1 MVNLI
6 ERQPYKEGESEIIR
20 LYNKVN
26 EMIDT
31 FYLPYAETSIQ
42 APSTSSHVFWISP
55 REKLRRIEENI
66 EKLQRKA
73 NSNSNFSYKIE
84 QLQRKFQELQKEIEE
99 APIRLKRQIVYYQ
112 EVQKRK
118 LERGGYF
125 YLESCNDYLTKD
137 EMQEIK
143 EGKRS
148 LFYYHGTKLE
158 TLEFILLQGGLV
170 PQARIFLKEAVKK
183 YKKGELTREELL
195 QEFEKYRREKEES
208 KKKFKSYVIR
218 EIELK
223 NAQKEKIAEIINQ
236 IGSEFRQLQIGK
248 DKEKFIKA
256 QKLLEILRQ
265 INLNLGGTGFIDI
278 DFSEYRAI
286 PEIPISAIIYPPQL
300 NNLLLIYS
308 VTDAMIRNN
317 LREEAKNYIVRFFR
331 SFFDTN
337 LAIFALCNLL
347 ESLGFKEEAS
357 NIRSLSI
364 ENIEEIVKNLNSI
377 VEKIKIKIRESL
389 KAYIKEQKNYK
400 DIELEE
406 IDQLVDEIFESLRL
420 YFLANNYE
428 IIFPDLMKIQ
438 EELRSLW
445 RDFDKFKDRDKWFV
459 YFGADEPYVSRE
471 TFKSII
477 RYTYEKLISHGVEKL
492 RGQNPGIILEFKPSI
507 YNLILWEEIEKPP
520 KELRRIEEIG
530 YDARNPQRKL
540 YATTI
545 EYYDAPEKSPI
556 PAAIS
561 GKLTYDLITDKSI
574 PLFYLNRIY
583 TSSENIPIVRE
594 LLRSYG
600 LEDIEVCV
608 FEEQEKFY
616 QKALEE
622 INEVLGNAN
631 N

>member
-6 ERQPYKEGESEIIR
+6 EKQPYKEGESEIIT
-20 LYNKVN
+20 LYNNIN

-55 REKLRRIEENI
+55 REKLRRIEEKI
-66 EKLQRKA
+66 EKLQGKA
-73 NSNSNFSYKIE
+73 NSNPNFNHKIE
-84 QLQRKFQELQKEIEE
+84 ELRQKFQELQKEIEE
-99 APIRLKRQIVYYQ
+99 APTRLKKQIAYYQ
-112 EVQKRK
+112 EVQKRR

-125 YLESCNDYLTKD
+125 YLESCNDYLTKV
-137 EMQEIK
+137 EMQEII
-143 EGKRS
+143 EGKRP
-148 LFYYHGTKLE
+148 LFYYHGTKLK

-170 PQARIFLKEAVKK
+170 PQARILLKEAVKK
-183 YKKGELTREELL
+183 YKKGKLTREELL
-195 QEFEKYRREKEES
+195 QEFERYRREKEES

-223 NAQKEKIAEIINQ
+223 NAQKEKIREIINQ
-236 IGSEFRQLQIGK
+236 FREEFKQLQIGQ
-248 DKEKFIKA
+248 DEEKFVKA
-256 QKLLEILRQ
+256 QRLLEILSKA
-265 INLNLGGTGFIDI
+265 NLKLGGTDFIEI
-278 DFSEYRAI
+278 TLLKSPI
-286 PEIPISAIIYPPQL
+286 PEITITATINPPQL
-300 NNLLLIYS
+300 NTLLLIYN

-317 LREEAKNYIVRFFR
+317 LREEAKNYIVRFLAPYLDPD
-331 SFFDTN
+331 SALLNLFD
-337 LAIFALCNLL
+337 LL
-347 ESLGFKEEAS
+347 ESLGFKEEAP
-357 NIRSLSI
+357 NIRNLSI
-364 ENIEEIVKNLNSI
+364 ENIEDIVKNLESV
-377 VEKIKIKIRESL
+377 VEKIKTIIKESL
-389 KAYIKEQKNYK
+389 EKYIKESKNYK
-400 DIELEE
+400 DIDLEE
-406 IDQLVDEIFESLRL
+406 INQLVDEIFKSLRL
-420 YFLANNYE
+420 YFLLNNYE
-428 IIFPDLMKIQ
+428 KIFPDLIRIQ

-459 YFGADEPYVSRE
+459 YFGTDEPYISRE
-471 TFKSII
+471 TFKSIL
-477 RYTYEKLISHGVEKL
+477 RYTYEELISHSIDKVIGE
-492 RGQNPGIILEFKPSI
+492 NPGIILEFKPSI

-530 YDARNPQRKL
+530 YDAKNRSRKL

-594 LLRSYG
+594 LLRNYG
-600 LEDIEVCV
+600 LWNIEVCV
-608 FEEQEKFY
+608 FEEQEKLY

-622 INEVLGNAN
+622 INEVLSNTN

>member
-1 MVNLI
+1 
-6 ERQPYKEGESEIIR
+6 
-20 LYNKVN
+20 
-26 EMIDT
+26 
-31 FYLPYAETSIQ
+31 
-42 APSTSSHVFWISP
+42 
-55 REKLRRIEENI
+55 
-66 EKLQRKA
+66 
-73 NSNSNFSYKIE
+73 
-84 QLQRKFQELQKEIEE
+84 
-99 APIRLKRQIVYYQ
+99 
-112 EVQKRK
+112 
-118 LERGGYF
+118 
-125 YLESCNDYLTKD
+125 
-137 EMQEIK
+137 MQEII
-143 EGKRS
+143 EGKRP
-148 LFYYHGTKLE
+148 LFYYHGTKLK

-170 PQARIFLKEAVKK
+170 PQARILLKEAVKK

-195 QEFEKYRREKEES
+195 QEFERYRIEKEES

-218 EIELK
+218 EIELE
-223 NAQKEKIAEIINQ
+223 NAQKEKIAEIIKQ

-278 DFSEYRAI
+278 NLLEYRVI

-300 NNLLLIYS
+300 NTLLLIYS

-317 LREEAKNYIVRFFR
+317 LKEEAKNYIV
-331 SFFDTN
+331 SFLAPYLDPDSALLNLFD
-337 LAIFALCNLL
+337 LL

-357 NIRSLSI
+357 NIRNLSI
-364 ENIEEIVKNLNSI
+364 ENVEDIVKNLKLV
-377 VEKIKIKIRESL
+377 VEKIKTTIKESL
-389 KAYIKEQKNYK
+389 KKYIKEGKNYK
-400 DIELEE
+400 DIDLEE
-406 IDQLVDEIFESLRL
+406 IDQLVEEIFESLRL
-420 YFLANNYE
+420 YFLFNNYE
-428 IIFPDLMKIQ
+428 KISPDLIRIQ

-471 TFKSII
+471 TFKSILRYTYKSI
-477 RYTYEKLISHGVEKL
+477 LRYTYEELISHSIDKVI
-492 RGQNPGIILEFKPSI
+492 GQNPGIILEFKPSI
-507 YNLILWEEIEKPP
+507 YNLILWEEIEKPS

-545 EYYDAPEKSPI
+545 GYYDAPEKSPI

-583 TSSENIPIVRE
+583 TSSENIPIVKE
-594 LLRSYG
+594 LLRNYG
-600 LEDIEVCV
+600 LWNIEVCV
-608 FEEQEKFY
+608 FEEQERLY

>member
-6 ERQPYKEGESEIIR
+6 ERQPYKEESEIIR
-20 LYNKVN
+20 LYNEIN

-31 FYLPYAETSIQ
+31 FYLPYAETSIKT
-42 APSTSSHVFWISP
+42 PSTSSHVFWVSP
-55 REKLRRIEENI
+55 REKLRRIEEKI
-66 EKLQRKA
+66 EKLQGKA
-73 NSNSNFSYKIE
+73 NLDPNFNYKIE
-84 QLQRKFQELQKEIEE
+84 ELRQKFQELQKEIEG
-99 APIRLKRQIVYYQ
+99 ASIRLKKQIVYYQ

-125 YLESCNDYLTKD
+125 YLESCNDYLTKV
-137 EMQEIK
+137 EMQEII
-143 EGKRS
+143 EGKRP
-148 LFYYHGTKLE
+148 LFYYHGTKLK

-170 PQARIFLKEAVKK
+170 PQARILLKEAVKK
-183 YKKGELTREELL
+183 YKKGKLTREELL
-195 QEFEKYRREKEES
+195 QEFKRYRREKEES
-208 KKKFKSYVIR
+208 KKKFKSYVVR

-223 NAQKEKIAEIINQ
+223 NAQKEKRREIIDQ
-236 IGSEFRQLQIGK
+236 IGEEFKQLQIGQNE
-248 DKEKFIKA
+248 EKFGKA
-256 QKLLEILRQ
+256 RKLLEILNQ
-265 INLNLGGTGFIDI
+265 INLKLGETGFINI
-278 DFSEYRAI
+278 NLLEYRAM

-300 NNLLLIYS
+300 NTLLLIYS

-317 LREEAKNYIVRFFR
+317 LREEAKNYIVSFFM

-337 LAIFALCNLL
+337 LAIFELYNLL

-357 NIRSLSI
+357 NIRNLSI
-364 ENIEEIVKNLNSI
+364 ENVEDIVKNMKLV
-377 VEKIKIKIRESL
+377 VEKIKTTIKESL
-389 KAYIKEQKNYK
+389 KTYLKKSKNYK
-400 DIELEE
+400 DIDLEE
-406 IDQLVDEIFESLRL
+406 IDQLVEEIFESLRL
-420 YFLANNYE
+420 YFLLNNYE
-428 IIFPDLMKIQ
+428 KISPDLIRIQ

-471 TFKSII
+471 TFKSVL
-477 RYTYEKLISHGVEKL
+477 RYTYEELISHGVEKL

-530 YDARNPQRKL
+530 YDARNRTRKL

-556 PAAIS
+556 PAATS

-583 TSSENIPIVRE
+583 TSSENIATVRE
-594 LLRSYG
+594 LLRTYD
-600 LEDIEVCV
+600 LENIEVYV
-608 FEEQEKFY
+608 FEEQEKLY
-616 QKALEE
+616 QKTLEE
-622 INEVLGNAN
+622 INKVLGNAN

>member
-6 ERQPYKEGESEIIR
+6 ERQPYKEESEIIR
-20 LYNKVN
+20 LYNEIN

-31 FYLPYAETSIQ
+31 FYLPYAETSIKT
-42 APSTSSHVFWISP
+42 PSTSSHVFWVSP
-55 REKLRRIEENI
+55 REKLRRIEEKI
-66 EKLQRKA
+66 EKLQGKA
-73 NSNSNFSYKIE
+73 NLDPNFNNKIE
-84 QLQRKFQELQKEIEE
+84 ELRQKFQELQKEIEG
-99 APIRLKRQIVYYQ
+99 ASIRLKKQIVYYQ

-125 YLESCNDYLTKD
+125 YLESCNDYLTKV
-137 EMQEIK
+137 EMQEII
-143 EGKRS
+143 EGKRP
-148 LFYYHGTKLE
+148 LFYYHGTKLK

-170 PQARIFLKEAVKK
+170 PQARILLKEAVKK
-183 YKKGELTREELL
+183 YKKGKLTREELL
-195 QEFEKYRREKEES
+195 QEFKRYRREKEES
-208 KKKFKSYVIR
+208 KKKFKSYVVR

-223 NAQKEKIAEIINQ
+223 NAQKEKRREIIDQ
-236 IGSEFRQLQIGK
+236 IGEEFKQLQIGQNE
-248 DKEKFIKA
+248 EKFGKA
-256 QKLLEILRQ
+256 RKLLEILNQ
-265 INLNLGGTGFIDI
+265 INLKLGETGFINI
-278 DFSEYRAI
+278 NLLEYRAM

-300 NNLLLIYS
+300 NTLLLIYS

-317 LREEAKNYIVRFFR
+317 LREEAKNYIVSFFM

-337 LAIFALCNLL
+337 LAIFELYNLL

-357 NIRSLSI
+357 NIRNLSI
-364 ENIEEIVKNLNSI
+364 ENVEDIVKNMKLV
-377 VEKIKIKIRESL
+377 VEKIKTTIKESL
-389 KAYIKEQKNYK
+389 KTYLKKSKNYK
-400 DIELEE
+400 DIDLEE
-406 IDQLVDEIFESLRL
+406 IDQLVEEIFESLRL
-420 YFLANNYE
+420 YFLLNNYE
-428 IIFPDLMKIQ
+428 KISPDLIRIQ

-471 TFKSII
+471 TFKSVL
-477 RYTYEKLISHGVEKL
+477 RYTYEELISHGVEKL

-530 YDARNPQRKL
+530 YDARNRTRKL

-556 PAAIS
+556 PAATS

-583 TSSENIPIVRE
+583 TSSENIATVRE
-594 LLRSYG
+594 LLRTYD
-600 LEDIEVCV
+600 LENIEVYV
-608 FEEQEKFY
+608 FEEQEKLY
-616 QKALEE
+616 QKTLEE
-622 INEVLGNAN
+622 INKVLGNAN

>member
-1 MVNLI
+1 MVNVI
-6 ERQPYKEGESEIIR
+6 ERPPYKEEESEIIR

-31 FYLPYAETSIQ
+31 FYLPYVETSIQ

-55 REKLRRIEENI
+55 REKLKRIEENI
-66 EKLQRKA
+66 KELQRKA

-84 QLQRKFQELQKEIEE
+84 ELQRKFQELQKEIEE
-99 APIRLKRQIVYYQ
+99 VPIRLKKQIAYYR
-112 EVQKRK
+112 EVQKRR

-125 YLESCNDYLTKD
+125 YLESCNDYLTKV
-137 EMQEIK
+137 EMQEII
-143 EGKRS
+143 EGKRP
-148 LFYYHGTKLE
+148 LFYYHGTKLK

-170 PQARIFLKEAVKK
+170 PQARILLKEAVKK
-183 YKKGELTREELL
+183 YKKGKLTREELL
-195 QEFEKYRREKEES
+195 QEFERYRREKEES

-218 EIELK
+218 EIDLK
-223 NAQKEKIAEIINQ
+223 NAQKEKIKEIINKFRE
-236 IGSEFRQLQIGK
+236 EFNQLQIGQ
-248 DKEKFIKA
+248 DKEKFGKA

-265 INLNLGGTGFIDI
+265 INLNLGVTGFIDI
-278 DFSEYRAI
+278 ELSEYRAI
-286 PEIPISAIIYPPQL
+286 PEIPISATIYPPQL

-308 VTDAMIRNN
+308 VTNAMIQNN
-317 LREEAKNYIVRFFR
+317 LKEEAKNYIV
-331 SFFDTN
+331 SF
-337 LAIFALCNLL
+337 LAPYLDPNSALFTLSNLL

-357 NIRSLSI
+357 NINSLSI
-364 ENIEEIVKNLNSI
+364 ENIEDIVKNLES
-377 VEKIKIKIRESL
+377 VVKRIKTIIKESL
-389 KAYIKEQKNYK
+389 EKYIKESKNYK

-406 IDQLVDEIFESLRL
+406 INQLVDEIFESLRL
-420 YFLANNYE
+420 YFLLNNYE
-428 IIFPDLMKIQ
+428 KISPDLIRIQ

-471 TFKSII
+471 TFKSIL
-477 RYTYEKLISHGVEKL
+477 RYTYEKLILHSIDKVI
-492 RGQNPGIILEFKPSI
+492 GQNPGIILEFKPSI
-507 YNLILWEEIEKPP
+507 YNLILWEEIEKPH

-545 EYYDAPEKSPI
+545 EYYDAPEKSTI

-561 GKLTYDLITDKSI
+561 GKLTYDLITDKSV

-622 INEVLGNAN
+622 INEVLSNTN

>member
-6 ERQPYKEGESEIIR
+6 ERPSYKEEESEIIT
-20 LYNKVN
+20 LYNNIN

-42 APSTSSHVFWISP
+42 APSTSSHVFWVSP
-55 REKLRRIEENI
+55 QEKLKRIEESI
-66 EKLQRKA
+66 KELERKTRG
-73 NSNSNFSYKIE
+73 NPNFNYKIE
-84 QLQRKFQELQKEIEE
+84 ELRQKFQELQKEIEE
-99 APIRLKRQIVYYQ
+99 ASIRLKKQIAYYQ

-125 YLESCNDYLTKD
+125 YLESCNDYLTKV
-137 EMQEIK
+137 EMQEII
-143 EGKRS
+143 EGKRP
-148 LFYYHGTKLE
+148 LFYYHGTKLK

-170 PQARIFLKEAVKK
+170 PQARILLKEAVKK

-195 QEFEKYRREKEES
+195 REFERYRREKEES
-208 KKKFKSYVIR
+208 KEKFKSYVIR

-223 NAQKEKIAEIINQ
+223 NEQKEKIREIIKQ
-236 IGSEFRQLQIGK
+236 IGSEFRQLQIVR
-248 DKEKFIKA
+248 DEEKFVKA
-256 QKLLEILRQ
+256 QRLLEILSKINLKLGQ
-265 INLNLGGTGFIDI
+265 INFIDI
-278 DFSEYRAI
+278 TLLKSPI
-286 PEIPISAIIYPPQL
+286 PEITITATIYPPKL

-308 VTDAMIRNN
+308 VTDAMIQNN
-317 LREEAKNYIVRFFR
+317 LREEAKNYIVRF
-331 SFFDTN
+331 
-337 LAIFALCNLL
+337 LAPYLDPDSALFKLCDLL

-357 NIRSLSI
+357 NIRNLSI
-364 ENIEEIVKNLNSI
+364 ENVEDIVKNLKSV
-377 VEKIKIKIRESL
+377 VEKIKTIIKESL
-389 KAYIKEQKNYK
+389 KTYIEKSENYK
-400 DIELEE
+400 DIDLGG
-406 IDQLVDEIFESLRL
+406 IDQLVDEIFKSLRL
-420 YFLANNYE
+420 YFLSNNYE
-428 IIFPDLMKIQ
+428 TIFPDLIKIQ

-459 YFGADEPYVSRE
+459 YFGTDEPYVSRE
-471 TFKSII
+471 TFKSIL
-477 RYTYEKLISHGVEKL
+477 RYTYEKLILHSIYKVI
-492 RGQNPGIILEFKPSI
+492 GQNPGIILEFKPSI

-622 INEVLGNAN
+622 IKENLAN
-631 N
+631 TNN